1 MLYPNVDQQN
11 LLTNEKMI
19 SLSEPNDLCGTR
31 DEASLNTRFWQ
42 SPYIIPH
49 SQHVI
54 FKKPHLESTCY
65 WSATARLES
74 VSLNCYTLRDW
85 DAVVRLT
92 RIIYIESTLNFW
104 AISSILKKCI
114 CGIRPF
120 LKCLYRLR
128 PINHCIVMKHL
139 RTFDLLFFY
148 GKNELWDMILVY
160 LSDVPLT
167 CQCSKTSLID
177 LILSATWK

>member
-42 SPYIIPH
+42 SPYIVPH

-74 VSLNCYTLRDW
+74 VSLNCYTLRNR
-85 DAVVRLT
+85 DAVVRS

-128 PINHCIVMKHL
+128 PNNHCIVMKHL
-139 RTFDLLFFY
+139 RTFWFVVF
-148 GKNELWDMILVY
+148 LWQEWVMGYDFSLSVRYDPDMPML
-160 LSDVPLT
+160 
-167 CQCSKTSLID
+167 QNKID
-177 LILSATWK
+177 RFDAFS